1 MKFSYEG
8 HDKMGRPL
16 KGDLEAFNQEAAA
29 AELRAMGVFAMRLEQ
44 AGEEPMK
51 TVLEHK
57 ESVDQRFVPPDAG
70 TVEDEI
76 EKVVQEV
83 SIDAYSGIEAEVA
96 YRARSDVLRAVEIA
110 KEIRAAVQKDV
121 PEDMQAIIR
130 PVGFPQ
136 YPDYVYGECL
146 KEMLA
151 EIAVR
156 RFACRRPLS

>member
-16 KGDLEAFNQEAAA
+16 KGDLEASNQEAAA

-76 EKVVQEV
+76 EKVVQEG
-83 SIDAYSGIEAEVA
+83 SDIDACSGIEA
-96 YRARSDVLRAVEIA
+96 DVLRAVEIA
-110 KEIRAAVQKDV
+110 KEIRSAVQKDV
-121 PEDMQAIIR
+121 PADMQMLVR

-156 RFACRRPLS
+156 RFACCKSCR